1 MFYANVDR
9 FVFEIESNQVGKNYF
24 DIFHNY
30 FYFCLLPKKI
40 KIKLLNHFNSETQKI
55 FKGILNIPYEFSDDM
70 ENSEYVLMHVP
81 SIHYNLEQYIQKNY
95 LLLKFFKEN
104 NKKTL
109 LFYGGDF
116 VVPVNHNLNN
126 ITYFLSSG
134 NKNDWGPQKVFGCPT
149 PSNDYFKEKFLGKNL
164 SVGFCGL
171 HDYNDSLEIF
181 RENIVNQLKG
191 YSYSNFVL
199 RKSWG
204 NIEEYF
210 SNNVLSEDK
219 TISPKSKSEFIENI
233 ESNLYTL
240 CCRGGGNFSFRLSET
255 FMMGRIPVLFDTD
268 CIFPFEDKIPYKKNT
283 VYVTKENSNNFTD
296 VNRVILD
303 YHNKHSEEDL
313 LQIQK
318 ENRQIWID
326 YFKVENSFY
335 KTLDIIK
342 RIS

>member
-1 MFYANVDR
+1 MFYANVDK

-24 DIFHNY
+24 DVFHNY
-30 FYFCLLPKKI
+30 FYFCLLPQKVKL
-40 KIKLLNHFNSETQKI
+40 KLLNHFNSETQKI
-55 FKGILNIPYEFSDDM
+55 FDDIVNISYEFSDI
-70 ENSEYVLMHVP
+70 ENSKYVLMHIP
-81 SIHYNLEQYIQKNY
+81 SIYISLDEYIRKNY
-95 LLLKFFKEN
+95 LLLKFFEES
-104 NKKTL
+104 NKKIL

-116 VVPVNHNLNN
+116 VDLIDYGFNN

-134 NKNDWGPQKVFGCPT
+134 DKSNHIPQKVFGFPT
-149 PSNDYFKEKFLGKNL
+149 PSNDYFKEKFLEKNL

-171 HDYNDSLEIF
+171 HDYNNSCGFF
-181 RENIVNQLKG
+181 RNSIVNQLKD
-191 YSYSNFVL
+191 YYYSNFVL

-204 NIEEYF
+204 NIEEYYF
-210 SNNVLSEDK
+210 GNNVLSEDK
-219 TISPKSKSEFIENI
+219 TISLKSKSEFIKNI

-240 CCRGGGNFSFRLSET
+240 CTRGGGNFSFRLSET

-268 CIFPFEDKIPYKKNT
+268 CIFPFQDQIPYKKNT
-283 VYVTKENSNNFTD
+283 IYVTKENSNNFTD
-296 VNRVILD
+296 INRVILD

-313 LQIQK
+313 FQIQK

-342 RIS
+342 RI